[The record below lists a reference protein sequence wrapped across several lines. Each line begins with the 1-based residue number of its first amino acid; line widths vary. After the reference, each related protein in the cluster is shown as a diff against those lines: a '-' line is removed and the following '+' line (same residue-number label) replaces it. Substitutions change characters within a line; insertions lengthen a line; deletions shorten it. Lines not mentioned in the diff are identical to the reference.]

1 MLNKLKWWNVKDKLL
16 FLEMF
21 LFPVHVSHQSLTAF
35 NVTIHYVYI
44 FKYSKLKTWNSL
56 EMYLFKDLPYMYNVI
71 FFKSSCLWP
80 TCLTKS
86 QNCCHQRR
94 KITIIFSSK
103 KHKITA
109 SLICSK
115 KHKLMIIIGG
125 CFVQCTATCA
135 LGNWLETEQ
144 NRARENPK
152 NDLIPQNIKQYELF
166 YKAQA

>member
-1 MLNKLKWWNVKDKLL
+1 
-16 FLEMF
+16 MF
-21 LFPVHVSHQSLTAF
+21 LFPVHVSHQSLTAY
-35 NVTIHYVYI
+35 NVTMYHVYI
-44 FKYSKLKTWNSL
+44 FEYFKLETFWSCIFSKTYHICTMS
-56 EMYLFKDLPYMYNVI
+56 Y

-86 QNCCHQRR
+86 QKCCHQWR
-94 KITIIFSSK
+94 KTTIIFSSK
-103 KHKITA
+103 KHKSTA

-144 NRARENPK
+144 NSILRK
-152 NDLIPQNIKQYELF
+152 IKMH
-166 YKAQA
+166 KAVTSGYNK